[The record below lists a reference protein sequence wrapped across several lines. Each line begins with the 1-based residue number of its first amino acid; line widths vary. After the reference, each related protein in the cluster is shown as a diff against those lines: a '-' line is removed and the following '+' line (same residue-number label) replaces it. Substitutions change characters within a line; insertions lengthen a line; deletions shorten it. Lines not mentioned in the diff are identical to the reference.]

1 MGFMHRSI
9 IGDFR
14 TNATFDLL
22 IELDILSVPRTGE
35 SEIGSPCPESE
46 EEYMV

>member
-1 MGFMHRSI
+1 MHRSI
-9 IGDFR
+9 IGNFR
-14 TNATFDLL
+14 TNAASDLL
-22 IELDILSVPRTGE
+22 IESDILSLPRRGE

>member
-1 MGFMHRSI
+1 MHRSV
-9 IGDFR
+9 IGDFQ
-14 TNATFDLL
+14 TNATSDLL
-22 IELDILSVPRTGE
+22 IESDILSVRRTGE